1 MYSNANLSSFIT
13 FSFTLLYNSIA
24 ILGEKYCNNV
34 LLTLL
39 YCVLFTVVVAVLFG
53 KSGKNSGLL
62 YFSCVSF
69 L

>member
-1 MYSNANLSSFIT
+1 MYSNTKQSSFIT
-13 FSFTLLYNSIA
+13 SSFTLLYNSIA

-34 LLTLL
+34 LFTWL

>member
-1 MYSNANLSSFIT
+1 MYSNAKISSFIT
-13 FSFTLLYNSIA
+13 FSFILLYNSIA
-24 ILGEKYCNNV
+24 FLKEKHCYNDFF
-34 LLTLL
+34 TWL

>member
-62 YFSCVSF
+62 YFSCISF

>member
-1 MYSNANLSSFIT
+1 MYSNAKQPSLIT
-13 FSFTLLYNSIA
+13 FSFTLLYNHIA
-24 ILGEKYCNNV
+24 ILEEKYCNNV
-34 LLTLL
+34 LLTWL
-39 YCVLFTVVVAVLFG
+39 YYVLFTVVVAVLFG